1 LPLDEWRGRPEY
13 TKAYIEVLTYT
24 SPGPGRELAWSRDRT
39 IVRSGGKNM
48 MGQTPILIL
57 KEGTKR
63 EKGKGAQFNNITA
76 ARAIADSVRSTL
88 GPRGMDKMLVDSMGD
103 VVITNDGVTIL
114 KEIDVEHPAAKM
126 LVEVAKTQDDE
137 CGDGTTTAVILA
149 GELLKKAEALI
160 ERNVHP
166 TVISG
171 GFRMAAQKAQDIL
184 EELAIKVSPDKRDV
198 LMDIARTA
206 MISKSVSSSR
216 DLLSAVAVDA
226 VSAVAEKKSDGTWT
240 VDDDNIQVVK
250 KQGGS
255 MDDTQMIAGIIVD
268 KEAVH
273 PAMPKRVEKAKIALV
288 DSALEVKKTEIDA
301 KIEITDPSQLH
312 AFLDEEENMLRKMV
326 GIVKKSGANVLF
338 CQKGIDDLAQHYL
351 SKEGIY
357 AVRRVKKSDMEKLAK
372 ATGSNLVTKLDDL
385 RAGDLGIAK
394 LVEEKKIAE
403 DRMTFVT
410 GCKNPKAV
418 SVLIRGGTEHVIDE
432 IDRSLNDAISVVA
445 VAVEDGKLVTG
456 GGSTATELA
465 QRMRDYAAS
474 VGGREQMA
482 IDAFASALEVVPT
495 ALAENAGLDPI
506 DILIELRKAHKSGKV
521 HAGINVLTGKVTD
534 MKKERVFEPLRVG
547 KQGISSATDAAVMI
561 LRIDDVIASRSG
573 GAGGKSPQMPDMGDG
588 GFD

>member
-1 LPLDEWRGRPEY
+1 M
-13 TKAYIEVLTYT
+13 I
-24 SPGPGRELAWSRDRT
+24 
-39 IVRSGGKNM
+39 
-48 MGQTPILIL
+48 GQTPILIL

-63 EKGKGAQFNNITA
+63 ERGKGAQFNNISA

-160 ERNVHP
+160 EMNVHP

-171 GFRMAAQKAQDIL
+171 GYRMAAQRARELL
-184 EELAIKVSPDKRDV
+184 EGLAITVTPDKKDV
-198 LMDIARTA
+198 LTDIAKTA
-206 MISKSVSSSR
+206 MISKSVSASR
-216 DLLSAVAVDA
+216 DLLAKVAVGA
-226 VSAVAEKKSDGTWT
+226 VSAVAEKTDRGSWV

-255 MDDTQMIAGIIVD
+255 MDDTQMISGIIID

-273 PAMPKRVEKAKIALV
+273 AGMPKRVEKGKIALI
-288 DSALEVKKTEIDA
+288 DSAMEVKKTEIDA

-326 GIVKKSGANVLF
+326 DIVKKSGANVLF

-351 SKEGIY
+351 AKAGVY
-357 AVRRVKKSDMEKLAK
+357 AVRRVKKSDMEKLSK
-372 ATGSNLVTKLDDL
+372 ATGANLVTKLDDL
-385 RAGDLGIAK
+385 RAADLGTANLI
-394 LVEEKKIAE
+394 EEQKIA
-403 DRMTFVT
+403 DDKMTFVT

-418 SVLIRGGTEHVIDE
+418 SILIRGGTEHVIDE
-432 IDRSLNDAISVVA
+432 IDRSLNDAISVVS
-445 VAVEDGKLVTG
+445 VAVEDGKLVSG

-465 QRMRDYAAS
+465 LRLRDYAAS
-474 VGGREQMA
+474 IGGREQIA

-506 DILIELRKAHKSGKV
+506 DILIELRKAHKAGKKN
-521 HAGINVLTGKVTD
+521 AGVNVFTGKITD
-534 MKKERVFEPLRVG
+534 MRKEKVLEPLRVG

-561 LRIDDVIASRSG
+561 LRIDDVIASKG
-573 GAGGKSPQMPDMGDG
+573 GAGGKGGPQMPDMGDG

>member
-1 LPLDEWRGRPEY
+1 ML
-13 TKAYIEVLTYT
+13 
-24 SPGPGRELAWSRDRT
+24 
-39 IVRSGGKNM
+39 
-48 MGQTPILIL
+48 GQTPVLIL

-63 EKGKGAQFNNITA
+63 EKGKGAQFNNIAA
-76 ARAIADSVRSTL
+76 ARAIADAVRSTL

-126 LVEVAKTQDDE
+126 LVEVAKTQDEE

-160 ERNVHP
+160 EQNVHP

-171 GFRMAAQKAQDIL
+171 GYRAAANKAR
-184 EELAIKVSPDKRDV
+184 ELLNDVAIDVSAEDKET
-198 LMDIARTA
+198 LKDIARTA
-206 MISKSVSSSR
+206 MISKSVSASR
-216 DLLSAVAVDA
+216 DLLADVAVRA
-226 VSAVAEKKSDGTWT
+226 VSAVAEKRDDGTWY
-240 VDDDNIQVVK
+240 VDDENIQVVK

-255 MDDTQMIAGIIVD
+255 MDDTQMIEGIIVD

-273 PAMPKRVEKAKIALV
+273 PAMPKKVTNAKIALV

-312 AFLDEEENMLRKMV
+312 AFLAEEENMLKNMV
-326 GIVKKSGANVLF
+326 QIVKKSGANVLF

-372 ATGSNLVTKLDDL
+372 ATGANLVTKLDDL
-385 RAGDLGIAK
+385 KAEDLGSAK
-394 LVEEKKIAE
+394 LIEEKKIAD

-418 SVLIRGGTEHVIDE
+418 SALIRGGTEHVVDE
-432 IDRSLNDAISVVA
+432 IDRSLNDAISVVS
-445 VAVEDGKLVTG
+445 VAFEDGKLVPG

-465 QRMRDYAAS
+465 LRLRDYAAS
-474 VGGREQMA
+474 VGGREQIA

-495 ALAENAGLDPI
+495 ALSENAGLDPI
-506 DILIELRKAHKSGKV
+506 DVLIELRQAHKAGKKN
-521 HAGINVLTGKVTD
+521 AGINVFTGKVTD
-534 MKKERVFEPLRVG
+534 MKKERVLEPIRVG
-547 KQGISSATDAAVMI
+547 RQAISSATDAAVMI
-561 LRIDDVIASRSG
+561 LRIDDVIASKG
-573 GAGGKSPQMPDMGDG
+573 GDKGGKGPKAPDMGDEG
-588 GFD
+588 GLD

>member
-1 LPLDEWRGRPEY
+1 M
-13 TKAYIEVLTYT
+13 I
-24 SPGPGRELAWSRDRT
+24 
-39 IVRSGGKNM
+39 
-48 MGQTPILIL
+48 GQTPIFIL

-63 EKGKGAQFNNITA
+63 EKGKGAQFNNISA
-76 ARAIADSVRSTL
+76 ARAIADAVRSTL

-126 LVEVAKTQDDE
+126 LVEVAKTQDEE

-160 ERNVHP
+160 EQNVHP

-171 GFRMAAQKAQDIL
+171 GYRLAAVKAREIL
-184 EELAIKVSPDKRDV
+184 DSVAISVSPDDKET

-206 MISKSVSSSR
+206 MISKSVSASR
-216 DLLSAVAVDA
+216 NLLADVAVKA
-226 VSAVAEKKSDGTWT
+226 VSAVAEKKDGKWL
-240 VDDDNIQVVK
+240 VDDDNIQIVK

-255 MDDTQMIAGIIVD
+255 TDDTQMISGIIVD

-273 PAMPKRVEKAKIALV
+273 PAMPKKVEKAKIALV

-326 GIVKKSGANVLF
+326 DIVKKSGATVLF

-351 SKEGIY
+351 GKEKIY

-372 ATGSNLVTKLDDL
+372 ATGANLVTKLDDL
-385 RAGDLGIAK
+385 KASDLGDAA
-394 LVEEKKIAE
+394 LVEEKKIAD

-432 IDRSLNDAISVVA
+432 IDRSLNDAISVVS
-445 VAVEDGKLVTG
+445 VAFEDGKLVTG
-456 GGSTATELA
+456 GGSTASELA
-465 QRMRDYAAS
+465 LKLRDYAAS
-474 VGGREQMA
+474 VGGREQIA
-482 IDAFASALEVVPT
+482 IDAFASAMEVVPT
-495 ALAENAGLDPI
+495 ALSENAGLDPI
-506 DILIELRKAHKSGKV
+506 DVLIEMRQAHKSGKKY
-521 HAGINVLTGKVTD
+521 AGINVFTGKVVD
-534 MKKERVFEPLRVG
+534 MKKERVLEPIRVAR
-547 KQGISSATDAAVMI
+547 QAIISATDAAVMI
-561 LRIDDVIASRSG
+561 LRIDDVIASKG
-573 GAGGKSPQMPDMGDG
+573 GSKGGKGPRGPDMGDEG
-588 GFD
+588 GMD